1 VTQRLGYEKNL
12 IEIEHLNYRYGEE
25 ETAFLALKDL
35 NLKITQGEFVA
46 ITGAS
51 GSGKST
57 LMNLLGTLATTR
69 EGVFKIE
76 GTDTS
81 ALEPDD
87 LSSLRNRRIGFVFQ
101 QFHLLPRLSVLEN
114 ILMPSHYLQPR
125 VDAEARHHYYRR
137 ALELMTRLGIQDQ
150 AEKLPVHL
158 SGGQKQR
165 AAIAR
170 SLLLDPAI
178 ILADEPTGALDSKS
192 SAEVMRIFAQLHDE
206 GRTVILITHDPEV
219 ARIAKRRIELKDGR
233 VVLDVQQEGLSVGK
247 TQPEVEAADIPASL
261 HPHVPRLSKWQ
272 WTAPLNQAWQALLT
286 AKLRTALTCLGLIIG
301 VTSITTM
308 LTLGTAAQD
317 VILKIFDTA
326 GADRV
331 YVGLDYQA
339 SRTNSNGYWQG
350 LHVDQDLPSMQAT
363 FAPYGRISLLWQDF
377 NQNAIIGGLS
387 SEIKVDTLGSITD
400 FHDQG
405 LKLAKGRMIAPHE
418 FRGAALVGVVG
429 SDFAESMFPKQ
440 YVGRFTNPSFPIGE
454 QIALRGRLNSTITI
468 VGILKKRDTSFSDN
482 DFNSKLFIPL
492 STLLNYTTE
501 KRATWISVVPNKGV
515 PQRWLADSVAN
526 YLKLKTGLKYPFRAE
541 VPEESIGK
549 VMLFITIF
557 QALTTLIGGLCI
569 LVGGIGIMNIML
581 VTIAERIKEIGLRKA
596 LGARG
601 RDIVRQFLAE
611 CMMLCVLS
619 GLMGTFIGAVFCN
632 IVAAIGHYTIPDIIP
647 SQLLL
652 NPTGLVL
659 GLGTAIL
666 CGMTFGMM
674 PAIRASKLDPSEA
687 LRSE

>member
-1 VTQRLGYEKNL
+1 MAQAKSPEVL
-12 IEIEHLNYRYGEE
+12 IEIEQLNFRYGKDE
-25 ETAFLALKDL
+25 ASFLALKDL
-35 NLKITQGEFVA
+35 NLVIHKGEFVA

-69 EGVFKIE
+69 EGIFAIE
-76 GTDTS
+76 GNNTS
-81 ALEPDD
+81 ELSADD

-125 VDAEARHHYYRR
+125 PNAETRAHYYTR

-150 AEKLPVHL
+150 AEKLPVNL

-178 ILADEPTGALDSKS
+178 VLADEPTGALDSKS
-192 SAEVMRIFAQLHDE
+192 SAEVMRIFAELHEE
-206 GRTVILITHDPEV
+206 GRTVIIITHDQEV
-219 ARIAKRRIELKDGR
+219 AKIARRRIELKDGK
-233 VVLDVQQEGLSVGK
+233 VVYDIQQEGLKVAPPHDV
-247 TQPEVEAADIPASL
+247 TAEELPPTL
-261 HPHVPRLSKWQ
+261 HPHVPFFSKWQ
-272 WTAPLNQAWQALLT
+272 WTAPLLQAWQALLT

-308 LTLGTAAQD
+308 LTLGSAAQEI
-317 VILKIFDTA
+317 ILKIFDNA
-326 GADRV
+326 GTDRV

-339 SRTNSNGYWQG
+339 SRTNQNGYWQG
-350 LHVDQDLPSMQAT
+350 LHIDQDLPSMQAT

-387 SEIKVDTLGSITD
+387 TEVKIDTFGSLND
-400 FHDQG
+400 LNDQG
-405 LKLAKGRMIAPHE
+405 LKLATGRMMAPHE
-418 FRGAALVGVVG
+418 FSSSALVGLVG
-429 SDFAESMFPKQ
+429 SDFAESLFPKN
-440 YVGRFTNPSFPIGE
+440 YSGRFNNPIFPLGE

-468 VGILKKRDTSFSDN
+468 IGVLKKRDTTFADN
-482 DFNSKLFIPL
+482 DFNSKMFIPL

-501 KRATWISVVPNKGV
+501 KRATWISVVPNPGV

-526 YLKLKTGLKYPFRAE
+526 YLKIKTGLKFPFRAE
-541 VPEESIGK
+541 VPEESVGK
-549 VMLFITIF
+549 IMLFITIF
-557 QALTTLIGGLCI
+557 QALTTLIGALCI

-596 LGARG
+596 LGATG
-601 RDIVRQFLAE
+601 RDIVRQFLSE
-611 CMMLCVLS
+611 CMMLCTLS
-619 GLMGTFIGAVFCN
+619 GLMGAFIGAVFCN
-632 IVAAIGHYTIPDIIP
+632 LVAAAGHFALPETIPP
-647 SQLLL
+647 KLLL
-652 NPTGLVL
+652 NPTGLLL

-674 PAIRASKLDPSEA
+674 PAMRAARLDPADA